1 MERGTAFRPP
11 LSFYEEVTLADVLA
25 TTDELAERLP
35 FVMDPDELREAE
47 GALIDLSDEARHHGS
62 DRWIS
67 EDTTP
72 ESVINLILRAATR
85 HMKNY
90 EGYTNSRA
98 GDESVSWSDKGVNS
112 GSAHFT
118 PDEQARLGELG
129 GYRRT
134 GFYTVNMYAYNSGRG
149 PYAMDGYVPD
159 EGSREPIAFFAH
171 ATEPW

>member
-1 MERGTAFRPP
+1 MAE
-11 LSFYEEVTLADVLA
+11 VLA

-47 GALIDLSDEARHHGS
+47 GALIDLSDEARHYGS
-62 DRWIS
+62 SRWIS
-67 EDTTP
+67 VETTP
-72 ESVINLILRAATR
+72 ESVINLVLRAATR

-98 GDESVSWSDKGVNS
+98 GDESVSFTDRGVTA

-134 GFYTVNMYAYNSGRG
+134 NFYSVNTFAYSNRGRTPTTDGF
-149 PYAMDGYVPD
+149 VPGA
-159 EGSREPIAFFAH
+159 GSSEPIPYYRSAM
-171 ATEPW
+171 EPW

>member
-1 MERGTAFRPP
+1 MAE
-11 LSFYEEVTLADVLA
+11 VLA
-25 TTDELAERLP
+25 TTEELAERLP
-35 FVMDPDELREAE
+35 FTMDPDELREAE
-47 GALIDLSDEARHHGS
+47 GALIDLSDEARHYGS
-62 DRWIS
+62 SRWI
-67 EDTTP
+67 DIGTTP

-98 GDESVSWSDKGVNS
+98 GDESVSWSDKGVSS

-134 GFYTVNMYAYNSGRG
+134 SFYTVNMYAYSNRKAGTT
-149 PYAMDGYVPD
+149 DGFVPTA
-159 EGSREPIAFFAH
+159 GSSEPIPYYRSQ
-171 ATEPW
+171 TEPW